1 MLPALQSLDEKIY
14 QSLRLEELYRV
25 FAANKCLFF
34 YLIVLAFIAYGY
46 DLFSFA
52 MKIDSENHAVS
63 AGEKVQWIQQGRW
76 GMYYLNRYLL
86 PDAIMPFIPVLIGMS
101 GLVTGVFFYLLS
113 LSDHRGVRD
122 ILAAPLAIACP
133 LLAFA
138 FYFNTL
144 GYGLGIA
151 FALVGGGFYALTRWS
166 MISAIA
172 AAFFFAVAIGI
183 YQSALLLIPVLL
195 GFYIV
200 AKVISVPDV
209 SLKTLLRHLLIF
221 FLVLL
226 VSYCLYE
233 AIKFAT
239 LNIYRLP
246 YDQEYLQGYL
256 HFRMD
261 KDYLLQVVP
270 ATMAAAMNYYTG
282 SEKYY
287 FYSMGALAGIF
298 YLALLV
304 TALQILIARQVWA
317 VKLIALL
324 ALAGA
329 LSAPLMMHLLN
340 AGDMPPRTMLGV
352 PFVLSG
358 LVFAAVSNNSKTLKL
373 VLGVLVAACFI
384 RFAVVNNRYALANQM
399 NWKAD
404 QDLSLMIIQRIYDL
418 WHKLPDHVPP
428 YPVVLVG
435 AWRPVDTPLYINRD
449 VIGASFFYWNGGSA
463 ERMVR
468 LWFSM
473 RQFDFRPAS
482 PEEELPVAEHAISM
496 PVWPAAGAV
505 DIVNGVIVVKI
516 AEYSPYR
523 IDVLCGSA
531 GAICRLRKSPVPA
544 AD

>member
-14 QSLRLEELYRV
+14 QSLRLEALYRV
-25 FAANKCLFF
+25 FAVNKYLFF
-34 YLIVLAFIAYGY
+34 YLMVLAFIAYGY
-46 DLFSFA
+46 DLFSFSL
-52 MKIDSENHAVS
+52 KIDSENHAVS

-86 PDAIMPFIPVLIGMS
+86 PDAIMPFVPVLIGML
-101 GLVTGVFFYLLS
+101 GLVTGVFFYLIS
-113 LSDHRGVRD
+113 LSDHRGLRD
-122 ILAAPLAIACP
+122 ILAAPLLVACP

-151 FALVGGGFYALTRWS
+151 FALVGGGFYTLTRWS
-166 MISAIA
+166 VVSALA
-172 AAFFFAVAIGI
+172 AIVFFAVAIGI
-183 YQSALLLIPVLL
+183 YQSVLLLIPVLL

-200 AKVISVPDV
+200 VRVISVPDV
-209 SLKTLLRHLLIF
+209 LLKTLLRHLLIF

-226 VSYCLYE
+226 AAYCLYE
-233 AIKFAT
+233 AIKSLT
-239 LNIYRLP
+239 LHIYRLP
-246 YDQEYLQGYL
+246 YDQGYLQGYL
-256 HFRMD
+256 HFRLD
-261 KDYLLQVVP
+261 KDYLFQVVP
-270 ATMAAAMNYYTG
+270 VTMSAAMDYYTG
-282 SEKYY
+282 SAKYY
-287 FYSMGALAGIF
+287 FYSMDALAGLF

-304 TALQILIARQVWA
+304 TVLQILIVRQAWS

-329 LSAPLMMHLLN
+329 LSSPLMMHLLN
-340 AGDMPPRTMLGV
+340 SGDMPPRTMLGV

-358 LVFAAVSNNSKTLKL
+358 LVFAALSNNSKVLKL
-373 VLGVLVAACFI
+373 VLGVLVMACFI
-384 RFAVVNNRYALANQM
+384 RFAVVNNRYALTNQM

-404 QDLSLMIIQRIYDL
+404 QDLSLMIIQRIHNL
-418 WHKLPDHVPP
+418 WHKLPDHEAP

-435 AWRPVDTPLYINRD
+435 AWEAIETPLYINRD
-449 VIGASFFYWNGGSA
+449 VIGASFFYWDGGSA

-482 PEEELPVAEHAISM
+482 PAEELPVAEHAISM

-516 AEYSPYR
+516 AEYSPHR
-523 IDVLCGSA
+523 IDVLCGAA
-531 GAICRLRKSPVPA
+531 GVICKLHKSPE
-544 AD
+544 